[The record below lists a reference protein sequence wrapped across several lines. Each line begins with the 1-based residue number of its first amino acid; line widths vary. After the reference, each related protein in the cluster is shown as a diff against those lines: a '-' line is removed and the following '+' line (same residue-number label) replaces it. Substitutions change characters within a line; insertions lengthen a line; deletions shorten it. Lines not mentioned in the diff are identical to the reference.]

1 MSQGLAT
8 PPQEQGRALPAKP
21 GMLHPRLAAAAA
33 GAGAVSHAFM
43 LSTHTTPVAVALAVV
58 MTAACVP
65 CAVSLWRRGDPRSAR
80 MLMAM
85 SLAMVTIHGFM
96 LTGSL
101 TSAAPHAG
109 HTARAGHVAGG
120 GEASRAVSM
129 IAVMG
134 CDYIA
139 AALAALWLSRLR
151 SARRR
156 DGVSDGQQDSLTT
169 AS

>member
-1 MSQGLAT
+1 
-8 PPQEQGRALPAKP
+8 
-21 GMLHPRLAAAAA
+21 MLHPRLAAAAA
-33 GAGAVSHAFM
+33 GALSYVFM
-43 LSTHTTPVAVALAVV
+43 LSTHTNPVAVALAAV

-65 CAVSLWRRGDPRSAR
+65 CAVSLWRRGDPGSAR
-80 MLMAM
+80 MPMAV

-109 HTARAGHVAGG
+109 HTAGTGHVAGG
-120 GEASRAVSM
+120 GAESGAVSM

-139 AALAALWLSRLR
+139 AALAGLWQSV
-151 SARRR
+151 RRP
-156 DGVSDGQQDSLTT
+156 TE
-169 AS
+169 